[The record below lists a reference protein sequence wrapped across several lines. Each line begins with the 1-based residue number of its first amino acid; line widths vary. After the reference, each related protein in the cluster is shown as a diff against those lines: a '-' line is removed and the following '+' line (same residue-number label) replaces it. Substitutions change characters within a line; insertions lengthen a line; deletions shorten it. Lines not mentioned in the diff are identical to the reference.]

1 MSMAT
6 VRFFPSIFFA
16 WESQTKIRWETVPNL
31 LTPGRQGQNGPEC
44 NFICAIV
51 GVQGIRWKGKS
62 SHVNVPPL
70 VQHEQT
76 LDLTQYLFC
85 AAWISAYQLGMH
97 SKPWEL
103 YFMYQCIWEY
113 IHIYLFMSYM
123 SSQLFIVV
131 SGLSTCAA
139 WVTNHHLY
147 DHTQKHLQSLP
158 QSSTSVIIP
167 HHLNPSR
174 FHPFHSNPPV
184 PPPPL
189 EVLWELL
196 SVDQVQVHHSV
207 TWSRP
212 SLVEGPTHQQKG
224 PSSWGGVGSWKDGKF
239 HWEKKTCKYG

>member
-97 SKPWEL
+97 SSL
-103 YFMYQCIWEY
+103 GNY
-113 IHIYLFMSYM
+113 ILCTSVYENIYIYICSCHTCLHSSSSLFLDSRHVLHE
-123 SSQLFIVV
+123 SQITIYTITL
-131 SGLSTCAA
+131 
-139 WVTNHHLY
+139 
-147 DHTQKHLQSLP
+147 K
-158 QSSTSVIIP
+158 STSNRCHNHQPLSSFPII
-167 HHLNPSR
+167 
-174 FHPFHSNPPV
+174 
-184 PPPPL
+184 
-189 EVLWELL
+189 
-196 SVDQVQVHHSV
+196 
-207 TWSRP
+207 
-212 SLVEGPTHQQKG
+212 
-224 PSSWGGVGSWKDGKF
+224 
-239 HWEKKTCKYG
+239 